1 LLRVNLTVRP
11 CQSAG
16 TQDKNTLSCKALLT
30 GLLKVLGLGLHWP
43 HEPLT
48 VPMWANH
55 PLSLRVR
62 RSLILTDL
70 PSIPWSDRFLR
81 RPQGQGMLGAKSF
94 TPKGSQL
101 LPRTTAELQPL
112 IANDPLLR
120 VKKAG
125 SNAESESTRGYTTY
139 KRLNFAEVSM
149 YHWAT

>member
-1 LLRVNLTVRP
+1 MLRVNLTVRP

-112 IANDPLLR
+112 IANDPNHISGRNRGLER
-120 VKKAG
+120 G
-125 SNAESESTRGYTTY
+125 IPRRYTRIMHYNEYWT
-139 KRLNFAEVSM
+139 
-149 YHWAT
+149 